1 MILSLITACCSQDK
15 ENDADHFQLSIEQI
29 TDSFN
34 VVRLYVDG
42 ELTDTLALPYPVYR
56 FDYGDLT
63 GDSIPEI
70 TVGVI
75 KPTKYW
81 KEPAKRLFIY
91 HLYHGRYIRP
101 LWLGSRVGSPLVDF
115 EVCRDSFPAVIHT
128 TEMRT
133 DSSTFRSEYR
143 LQGFGLKYVGPAPL
157 PTSPEGEV
165 TNAIS
170 HAEE

>member
-1 MILSLITACCSQDK
+1 MKQKAVFLLLMIMSLLAACCGTDK
-15 ENDADHFQLSIEQI
+15 EKDEGRYQLSIEQI
-29 TDSFN
+29 TDSFS
-34 VVRLYVDG
+34 VVRLFVDD
-42 ELTDTLALPYPVYR
+42 ELMDTLSLPYPVYR

-63 GDSIPEI
+63 GNGIPEV

-128 TEMRT
+128 TEMRA
-133 DSSTFRSEYR
+133 DSSTFRAEYR
-143 LQGFGLKYVGPAPL
+143 LQGFGLKYKNKINL
-157 PTSPEGEV
+157 
-165 TNAIS
+165 
-170 HAEE
+170 